1 MKLKRAAAHNCDS
14 RVFIKNYWSVLMAD
28 GGGKNSCE
36 GEERE
41 NVFLLIKINDD
52 SGIKKRVV

>member
-28 GGGKNSCE
+28 EEKKLFHRRGRAAKMFSC
-36 GEERE
+36 
-41 NVFLLIKINDD
+41 
-52 SGIKKRVV
+52 